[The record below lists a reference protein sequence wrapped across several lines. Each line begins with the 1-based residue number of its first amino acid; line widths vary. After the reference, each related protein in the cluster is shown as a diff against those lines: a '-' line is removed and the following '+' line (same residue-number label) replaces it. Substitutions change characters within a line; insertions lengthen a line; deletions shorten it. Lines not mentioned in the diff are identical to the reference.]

1 MDEMQLIGY
10 GVTAVITLGAF
21 IAVISKFTQPIN
33 DLKIVI
39 QKLNDK
45 IDELTAD
52 HSQQRE
58 RITKHGEEI
67 DRLDRRVGKIETKI
81 DMYHNGK

>member
-1 MDEMQLIGY
+1 MNGQTIGD
-10 GVTAVITLGAF
+10 VIQVIITLGAF
-21 IAVISKFTQPIN
+21 VAVIAKFVQPIN
-33 DLKIVI
+33 DLKVVI

-67 DRLDRRVGKIETKI
+67 DNLDRRVGKIETKI
-81 DMYHNGK
+81 DMYHSGK

>member
-1 MDEMQLIGY
+1 MNGQMIGDVVQVVITF
-10 GVTAVITLGAF
+10 GAFVAVIA
-21 IAVISKFTQPIN
+21 KFVQPIN
-33 DLKIVI
+33 DLKVVI

-67 DRLDRRVGKIETKI
+67 DNLDRRVGKIETKM
-81 DMYHNGK
+81 DMYYKD

>member
-1 MDEMQLIGY
+1 MNGQMIGD
-10 GVTAVITLGAF
+10 VVQVVITLGAF
-21 IAVISKFTQPIN
+21 VAVIAKFVQPIN
-33 DLKIVI
+33 DLKVVI

-81 DMYHNGK
+81 DMYHKGS

>member
-1 MDEMQLIGY
+1 MNGQTIGD
-10 GVTAVITLGAF
+10 VIQVIITLGAF
-21 IAVISKFTQPIN
+21 VAVIAKFVQPIN
-33 DLKIVI
+33 DLKVVI